1 MVKEQKLTVEF
12 VDEPKKMQKPVM
24 SIIDDALDKV
34 ARFINED
41 LDAVIE
47 YIDVNNIPVHFIT
60 AGKRIDMHPARVYLM
75 TVPKTMRDIVQI
87 KKLMDTEDDDLD
99 NFFTDNK

>member
-1 MVKEQKLTVEF
+1 
-12 VDEPKKMQKPVM
+12 
-24 SIIDDALDKV
+24 
-34 ARFINED
+34 
-41 LDAVIE
+41 
-47 YIDVNNIPVHFIT
+47 
-60 AGKRIDMHPARVYLM
+60 M